1 MSKNL
6 STLKA
11 NGKELSFYN
20 ISDYCKENGFNID
33 RLPYSIRILVENQL
47 RKFDG
52 KVVKDSD
59 IANVAT
65 WKKEYDVP
73 QELAFFP
80 SRVLMQDFTGVPAV
94 VDFAA
99 MRNAMERVGED
110 PSVINPLVPADLII
124 DHSIQTDYT
133 ATDSAMKENMDK
145 EFERN
150 SERYE
155 LLKWAQGSL
164 DNFKIFP
171 PGSGIIHQINLEYIG
186 QVVLEDDNGVA
197 YLDSCIG
204 TDSHTV
210 MINGLGVMGWGVGGI
225 EAEAT
230 MLGQPYYMKIP
241 QVVGVNLT
249 GKLAEGVTGTDLVLT
264 IVERLR
270 EENVVEKFVEY
281 YGEGYKALSLNERAV
296 FANMGP
302 EYGATMGYCP
312 IDEATIDF
320 LKITGRADKAE
331 VVEAYTKEQGL
342 FYDGDDSVREYSS
355 VVEIDLSKIVPCVAG
370 HKRPQDRIP
379 ITEMP
384 NEYPSILN
392 EFFDRKEK
400 KSVEIELDG
409 EKYNLTDG
417 SVAIASITS
426 CTNTSSPDLVMGAAL
441 LAKNAIE
448 KGLTIPKYV
457 KTSFGPGSKVVGDYL
472 ENADLQK
479 YFDKLGFNIV
489 GYGCLTCIG
498 NSGPLDP
505 VVDKAINDNDLIVSC
520 AVSSNRNFEARV
532 HQSVKTSFLASPLLV
547 VAYALAGTVDI
558 DLNSQPIGKDND
570 GNDVFFKDIAPT
582 NVEIQD
588 YVKNALSPEMFTKC
602 YSTIFE
608 GTQEWKDINVSD
620 TPTFDWNETSTYI
633 RNPSFFTD
641 FKMGLDEINDI
652 DGARPLLMLGNSVTT
667 DHISPAGN
675 IPAHYPAGQ
684 YLAENGIK
692 PEDFNSYG
700 SRRGNHEIMMRGTF
714 GNVRLKNKLATQ
726 EGGYTTKF
734 PENEEMFTYDASMKY
749 QAEGTPLVIF
759 GGTEYGNGSSRDWA
773 AKGTML
779 LGVKAVITESFE
791 RIHRSNLVGMGVLP
805 LVFVDGQTSDSLG
818 LTGEEVIS
826 ISGIANITPGSLCK
840 VTAVKADG
848 TKVEFNVKNR
858 LDTDIDVE
866 YYKNG
871 GILPAVMRSLAKK

>member
-1 MSKNL
+1 MAKNV

-20 ISDYCKENGFNID
+20 ISEYCKENGFNLE

-52 KVVKDSD
+52 KVVKESD

-65 WKKEYDVP
+65 WKKSYEVP
-73 QELAFFP
+73 QELPFYP

-99 MRNAMERVGED
+99 MRNAMQRVGED
-110 PSVINPLVPADLII
+110 PSVINPLVRADLII
-124 DHSIQTDYT
+124 DHSIQTDFT
-133 ATDSAMKENMDK
+133 ATSDAIVKNMDK

-164 DNFKIFP
+164 DNFKIYP

-186 QVVLEDDNGVA
+186 QVVLEDENGMA

-210 MINGLGVMGWGVGGI
+210 MINGLGIMGWGVGGI

-249 GKLAEGVTGTDLVLT
+249 GELKEGVTGTDLVLT

-270 EENVVEKFVEY
+270 KENVVEKFVEF
-281 YGEGYKALSLNERAV
+281 YGEGYKALTLNERAV

-331 VVEAYTKEQGL
+331 VVEAYAKEQGL
-342 FYDGDDSVREYSS
+342 FYYGDDSQREYSS
-355 VVEIDLSKIVPCVAG
+355 VVEINLSEIVPSVAG
-370 HKRPQDRIP
+370 HKRPQDRIA
-379 ITEMP
+379 ISNLKE
-384 NEYPSILN
+384 EYASILD
-392 EFFDRKEK
+392 EFFARKER
-400 KSVEIELDG
+400 KSVEIELEG
-409 EKYNLTDG
+409 EKYTLTDG
-417 SVAIASITS
+417 SLAIASITS

-441 LAKNAIE
+441 LARNAIE

-457 KTSFGPGSKVVGDYL
+457 KTSFGPGSKVVTDYL

-479 YFDKLGFNIV
+479 YFDQLGFNCV

-498 NSGPLDP
+498 NSGPLNP
-505 VVDKAINDNDLIVSC
+505 VVDKAINDNDIIVSC

-547 VAYALAGTVDI
+547 VAYALAGRIDI
-558 DLNSQPIGKDND
+558 DFDKEPLGVDKD
-570 GNDVFFKDIAPT
+570 GNAVFFKDIAPKNT
-582 NVEIQD
+582 EIQAF
-588 YVKNALSPEMFTKC
+588 VNNALAPEMFTKC

-608 GTQEWKDINVSD
+608 GTKDWQDIKVSD
-620 TPTFDWNETSTYI
+620 APTFDWNEKSTYI
-633 RNPSFFTD
+633 RNPSFFTN
-641 FKMGLDEINDI
+641 FKMELDEIADI
-652 DGARPLLMLGNSVTT
+652 KGARPLLMLGASVTT
-667 DHISPAGN
+667 DHISPAGS
-675 IPAHYPAGQ
+675 IPKHYPAGQ
-684 YLAENGIK
+684 YLVENGID
-692 PEDFNSYG
+692 PLDFNSYG
-700 SRRGNHEIMMRGTF
+700 SRRGNHEVMMRGTF
-714 GNVRLKNKLATQ
+714 GNVRLKNKLASK
-726 EGGYTTKF
+726 EGGFTTKF
-734 PENEEMFTYDASMKY
+734 PEREEMFTFDASQKY
-749 QAEGTPLVIF
+749 QEEGTPLIIF

-773 AKGTML
+773 AKGTLL
-779 LGVKAVITESFE
+779 LGVKAVIAESFE

-805 LVFVDGQTSDSLG
+805 LVFVDGQNAENLG
-818 LTGEEVIS
+818 LTGEEVFSIEGIS
-826 ISGIANITPGSLCK
+826 NISACSLCK
-840 VTAVKADG
+840 VTATKEDG
-848 TKVEFNVKNR
+848 STIEFNVKNR

-871 GILPAVMRSLAKK
+871 GILPAVMRSLANK